1 MKFLCYLYEELQ
13 NKCFPWSL
21 VSCEVTS
28 NLRFMNCLNI
38 FRTPLCNTRP
48 QVVLEP
54 NIQRHLTHFA
64 LITHG
69 FGSPAVVAACTA
81 MQNCIN
87 ESLKY
92 LDKHLSGSY
101 TPVSSVAPGATGV
114 PTGVPNGVSN
124 VANPLLSVPSQM
136 DPKKEDD
143 KKWTA
148 TEIHTQYSH
157 IP

>member
-1 MKFLCYLYEELQ
+1 M
-13 NKCFPWSL
+13 
-21 VSCEVTS
+21 
-28 NLRFMNCLNI
+28 
-38 FRTPLCNTRP
+38 
-48 QVVLEP
+48 VLEP

-101 TPVSSVAPGATGV
+101 TPVSSVPPGVTGVTGV
-114 PTGVPNGVSN
+114 PTGVPNGVSG
-124 VANPLLSVPSQM
+124 VPNPLLNVPPQV

-143 KKWTA
+143 KK
-148 TEIHTQYSH
+148 
-157 IP
+157 